1 MDTRWRLDPGDG
13 HGQAGTVQSLQRR
26 ARTAARGRQALE
38 IDPEPRAGSARRVL
52 LALRRHVESP
62 TKLRPDEWPE
72 LLGSIQEA
80 RDLLAR
86 AFHPDHFNFAF
97 LGNVERHLHL
107 HVLPRYASGRVVI
120 GLTFTDP
127 GYPGHYALVDT
138 GQLADDQLERLA
150 TEIRSS

>member
-1 MDTRWRLDPGDG
+1 MVRPEPCSLCSAELGPLLAEGRHWRLILNREQDLLG
-13 HGQAGTVQSLQRR
+13 ASF
-26 ARTAARGRQALE
+26 
-38 IDPEPRAGSARRVL
+38 

-62 TKLRPDEWPE
+62 TKLRPDEWSE

>member
-1 MDTRWRLDPGDG
+1 MDMARPEQCSLCSVQLGPLLAEARHWRLILNREQDLLG
-13 HGQAGTVQSLQRR
+13 ASF
-26 ARTAARGRQALE
+26 
-38 IDPEPRAGSARRVL
+38 

-62 TKLRPDEWPE
+62 TELRSDEWSE
-72 LLGSIQEA
+72 LRGSIQGA

-107 HVLPRYASGRVVI
+107 HVLPRYASKRVAI
-120 GLTFTDP
+120 GQTFTDP

-138 GQLADDQLERLA
+138 GRLAADQLERLA
-150 TEIRSS
+150 DEIRSS

>member
-1 MDTRWRLDPGDG
+1 MTDPGECSLCRADLGPVLDESTYWRLILNREQDLLG
-13 HGQAGTVQSLQRR
+13 ASF
-26 ARTAARGRQALE
+26 
-38 IDPEPRAGSARRVL
+38 

-62 TKLRPDEWPE
+62 TELRPDEWAE
-72 LLGSIQEA
+72 LRGSIQAA

-86 AFHPDHFNFAF
+86 AFQPDHFNFAF

-107 HVLPRYASGRVVI
+107 HVLPRYASSRTAI

-138 GQLADDQLERLA
+138 GVLEPDQLARLA
-150 TEIRSS
+150 AVMRSS